1 MLTSRSVRRDITNKP
16 NNFSRGEIRFPQASS
31 YNRMLIHRT
40 AAFFGMEHN
49 VDTETQQCV
58 IVAPTKNTRIPD
70 VSFLTQGNQLHIRI
84 CNIFRR
90 SVSKHWL

>member
-1 MLTSRSVRRDITNKP
+1 
-16 NNFSRGEIRFPQASS
+16 
-31 YNRMLIHRT
+31 MLIHRT

-70 VSFLTQGNQLHIRI
+70 VSIRSD
-84 CNIFRR
+84 NIYIKFPM
-90 SVSKHWL
+90 KK

>member
-1 MLTSRSVRRDITNKP
+1 MSYALLMYIVDIDINC
-16 NNFSRGEIRFPQASS
+16 FSRGEIRFPQASS

-58 IVAPTKNTRIPD
+58 IVAPTKNTRIPE
-70 VSFLTQGNQLHIRI
+70 VNR
-84 CNIFRR
+84 
-90 SVSKHWL
+90 

>member
-1 MLTSRSVRRDITNKP
+1 
-16 NNFSRGEIRFPQASS
+16 
-31 YNRMLIHRT
+31 MLIHRT

-70 VSFLTQGNQLHIRI
+70 VCPKIILNAS
-84 CNIFRR
+84 IFIY
-90 SVSKHWL
+90 

>member
-1 MLTSRSVRRDITNKP
+1 
-16 NNFSRGEIRFPQASS
+16 
-31 YNRMLIHRT
+31 MLIHRT

-70 VSFLTQGNQLHIRI
+70 V
-84 CNIFRR
+84 RR
-90 SVSKHWL
+90 KFY

>member
-1 MLTSRSVRRDITNKP
+1 MLCNIYVFLSLWMIYSC
-16 NNFSRGEIRFPQASS
+16 GEMRFPSASS

-70 VSFLTQGNQLHIRI
+70 VRI
-84 CNIFRR
+84 FQ
-90 SVSKHWL
+90 